1 MATPRQPSRYL
12 DKPENVSRLWR
23 RFVIVCA
30 VVAAVD
36 ILGLIGFV
44 YHRHALL
51 FVEGL
56 PGFYAAWGFVGIV
69 VLIFG
74 AKKLRRL
81 VMRPEDYYQG
91 SGDAD

>member
-1 MATPRQPSRYL
+1 METPKQSARYL
-12 DKPENVSRLWR
+12 DDPENVARLWR
-23 RFVIVCA
+23 RFVIVCTA
-30 VVAAVD
+30 VAALDV
-36 ILGLIGFV
+36 LGLIGVV
-44 YHRHALL
+44 YQRHALL

-74 AKKLRRL
+74 AKQLRRL